1 LKSNLNSEDKLKYTD
16 YYHNPKKEIKQTI
29 MTNKQIL
36 ENFKQSEDNKLVN
49 IYLSGVYLLLSV
61 QQDWW
66 DSAEELMLKHG
77 VMNYEFKQKFNRVK
91 KGLNGFEI
99 QLRDMMLTK
108 EKKTEMLED
117 YEEVSKALTKYIM
130 GNYYQEP
137 EKKLVK

>member
-1 LKSNLNSEDKLKYTD
+1 
-16 YYHNPKKEIKQTI
+16 

-61 QQDWW
+61 QQNWW

-91 KGLNGFEI
+91 KELNGFEI

-108 EKKTEMLED
+108 EKKTEMLLA
-117 YEEVSKALTKYIM
+117 YEEVSNALTKYIM

-137 EKKLVK
+137 EKNLVK